1 MLGFFRSFFQSR
13 LGVGITL
20 GFVGLIALA
29 FASADVTGNRFGS
42 SGGGDGDRVVKVGKT
57 SVGAGLLTQTVTQA
71 LESQRQKSPGMTM
84 KDFVGQGALDE
95 VLNDLIE
102 RSAMLEWGRKYGF
115 GVGNR
120 LIGSELAQIPAF
132 AGPDGKFNETVYRS
146 VIGQKGFTDA
156 ALREDITKGLM
167 ARQLLVPASFGATAP
182 NEAALRYLSL
192 LKEHRQGTIVLLPSL
207 AFAANTAVDDK
218 TLLGFYASHSSSY
231 LQPERRTLRYF
242 VIDEANLKNVPAPT
256 EAEINKRYTDNNAVY
271 APSETRSVSQLILPS
286 EAAAKPY
293 LAKGGDLEAAAKANG
308 LAAAKLDKVT
318 RSALTGQATPAIA
331 AAVFAAQAG
340 ATIGPVKGPLGW
352 YVIHLDGV
360 QKNAGKTLDQARG
373 EITAALAAD
382 KRQRALTVQANSVAD
397 RLEKGT
403 GLAEVAKSLGAT
415 VTTTEP
421 LLNSG
426 APFGKK
432 DAKPDPAIAP
442 MLQTAFGMER
452 EGQPQLVEIQ
462 KGKSVAVF
470 DVGQI
475 TKAAP
480 APFTAVRE
488 VVLHDYRTEQGW
500 TAARSAADK
509 LIAAAA
515 KGTPATEAIKTLGVT
530 IPAPQPVDISREQLI
545 QMGQKVPP
553 ALALM
558 FGMAQGST
566 KRLEGPAKGGW
577 YVVVLKAI
585 VTGPAAPNDALIGG
599 LKTELGT
606 AMGREYAQQLRI
618 AMRNEVGVTR
628 NASAI
633 DAARMRLVG
642 GQ

>member
-42 SGGGDGDRVVKVGKT
+42 NGGGDGDRVARIGH
-57 SVGAGLLTQTVTQA
+57 SSIGAGLLTQTVTQA
-71 LESQRQKSPGMTM
+71 LEQQRQKNPGMTM
-84 KDFVGQGALDE
+84 KDIVAQGAIDE

-102 RSAMLEWGRKYGF
+102 RSAMLEWGKKYGF

-146 VIGQKGFTDA
+146 VIAQKGFTDA

-167 ARQLLVPASFGATAP
+167 AKQLLVPASFGAAAP
-182 NEAALRYLSL
+182 TEAALRYLSL

-207 AFAANTAVDDK
+207 AFAANAVADDK
-218 TLLGFYASHSSSY
+218 TLQAFYGTHSRNY

-242 VIDEANLKNVPAPT
+242 VIDDASLKNVAAPT
-256 EAEINKRYTDNNAVY
+256 EAEITKRYTDNKAVY
-271 APSETRSVSQLILPS
+271 APSETRSVTQVILPS

-293 LAKGGDLEAAAKANG
+293 LAKAGDLEAAAKANG

-318 RSALTGQATPAIA
+318 RNSLTGQATSAIA
-331 AAVFAAQAG
+331 EAVFAAQSG
-340 ATIGPVKGPLGW
+340 AAIGPVKGPLGW
-352 YVIHLDGV
+352 YVIHVDAV

-382 KRQRALTVQANSVAD
+382 KRQLALTAQANSVAD

-403 GLAEVAKSLGAT
+403 GLADVAKSLGAT
-415 VTTTEP
+415 VITTEP
-421 LLNSG
+421 LLASG
-426 APFGKK
+426 VPFGKK
-432 DAKPDPAIAP
+432 DAKPDPTIMP
-442 MLQTAFGMER
+442 LLQTAFGMER

-475 TKAAP
+475 TRAAP
-480 APFTAVRE
+480 APFAAVKDA
-488 VVLHDYRTEQGW
+488 VLRDYRTDRGW
-500 TAARSAADK
+500 TAARDAADK
-509 LIAAAA
+509 LMAAAA
-515 KGTPATEAIKTLGVT
+515 KGTPAADAIKSLGVA
-530 IPAPQPVDISREQLI
+530 IPAPQSIDISREQLI

-553 ALALM
+553 PLALM
-558 FGMAQGST
+558 FGMAKGST
-566 KRLEGPAKGGW
+566 KRLEGADKGGW
-577 YVVVLKAI
+577 YVVMLKAI
-585 VTGPAAPNDALIGG
+585 VTGPAAPNDPLIGG
-599 LKTELGT
+599 LKTELGN

-618 AMRNEVGVTR
+618 AMRNEIGVTR
-628 NASAI
+628 NATAI
-633 DAARMRLVG
+633 DAARTRLVG

>member
-29 FASADVTGNRFGS
+29 FASADITGNRFGG
-42 SGGGDGDRVVKVGKT
+42 GGGDGDRVAKIGHG
-57 SVGAGLLTQTVTQA
+57 SIGAALLTQTLTQT
-71 LESQRQKSPGMTM
+71 LEAQRQKSPGLTM
-84 KDFVGQGALDE
+84 KDFIGQGAFDE

-146 VIGQKGFTDA
+146 VIAQKGFTDA

-167 ARQLLVPASFGATAP
+167 SRQLLVPASFGATAP
-182 NEAALRYLSL
+182 TEAALRYLSL

-207 AFAANTAVDDK
+207 AFAATAAADDK
-218 TLLGFYASHSSSY
+218 TLQGFYGTHSASY
-231 LQPERRTLRYF
+231 MQPERRTLRYF
-242 VIDEANLKNVPAPT
+242 VIDDASLKNVALPS
-256 EAEINKRYTDNNAVY
+256 EAEITKRYTDNKAVY
-271 APSETRSVSQLILPS
+271 APSETRSVTQLILPS
-286 EAAAKPY
+286 EAAAKPFVGK
-293 LAKGGDLEAAAKANG
+293 AADLEAAAKAGG
-308 LAAAKLDKVT
+308 LSAAKLDKVT
-318 RSALTGQATPAIA
+318 RNALTGQATPAIA
-331 AAVFAAQAG
+331 DAVFSAQSG

-352 YVIHLDGV
+352 YVIHLDAV
-360 QKNAGKTLDQARG
+360 QKNPGKTLDQARG
-373 EITAALAAD
+373 EITAALSAD
-382 KRQRALTVQANSVAD
+382 RRQLALTAQANAVAD

-403 GLAEVAKSLGAT
+403 GLADVAKSLGAT

-421 LLNSG
+421 LLASG
-426 APFGKK
+426 APFGKTG
-432 DAKPDPAIAP
+432 AKPDPAVTP
-442 MLQTAFGMER
+442 LLQTAFGMER
-452 EGQPQLVEIQ
+452 EGQPQLVELQ

-470 DVGQI
+470 DVVQI

-480 APFTAVRE
+480 APFTSVRE
-488 VVLHDYRTEQGW
+488 AVLRDYRTEQGW
-500 TAARSAADK
+500 AAARAAADK
-509 LIAAAA
+509 LMAAAA
-515 KGTPATEAIKTLGVT
+515 KGTPAADAARTLGVT
-530 IPAPQPVDISREQLI
+530 LPAPQQIDISREQLI
-545 QMGQKVPP
+545 QMGQKVPAP
-553 ALALM
+553 LALL

-585 VTGPAAPNDALIGG
+585 VTGPAAPNDPLIGG
-599 LKTELGT
+599 LKTELGN
-606 AMGREYAQQLRI
+606 AMGREYAQQLRV
-618 AMRNEVGVTR
+618 AMRNEIGVSK
-628 NASAI
+628 NASAL
-633 DAARMRLVG
+633 DAARTRLVG

>member
-13 LGVGITL
+13 LGVAITL
-20 GFVGLIALA
+20 GFVGIIALA

-42 SGGGDGDRVVKVGKT
+42 SGGGDGDRVAKIGH
-57 SVGAGLLTQTVTQA
+57 SSIGAGLLTQTVTQA
-71 LESQRQKSPGMTM
+71 LEQQRQKNPGMTM
-84 KDFVGQGALDE
+84 KDIVAQGAIDE

-102 RSAMLEWGRKYGF
+102 RSAMLEWGKKYGF

-156 ALREDITKGLM
+156 ALREDISKGLM
-167 ARQLLVPASFGATAP
+167 AKQLLVPASFGAAAP

-207 AFAANTAVDDK
+207 AFAANAAADDK
-218 TLLGFYASHSSSY
+218 TLQAFYGTHSRNY

-242 VIDEANLKNVPAPT
+242 VIDEASLKNVPAPT
-256 EAEINKRYTDNNAVY
+256 EAEITKRYTDNKAVY
-271 APSETRSVSQLILPS
+271 APSETRSVTQLILPS
-286 EAAAKPY
+286 EAAARPY
-293 LAKGGDLEAAAKANG
+293 VAKAGDLEAAAKAGG

-318 RSALTGQATPAIA
+318 RNSLTGQSTPAIA
-331 AAVFAAQAG
+331 DAVFAAQAG
-340 ATIGPVKGPLGW
+340 AAIGPVKGPLGW
-352 YVIHLDGV
+352 YVIHVDAV

-373 EITAALAAD
+373 EITAALSAD
-382 KRQRALTVQANSVAD
+382 KRQFALTAQANSVAD

-403 GLAEVAKSLGAT
+403 GLADAAKSLGAT
-415 VTTTEP
+415 VITTEP
-421 LLNSG
+421 LLASG
-426 APFGKK
+426 VPFGKK
-432 DAKPDPAIAP
+432 DAKPDPATAP
-442 MLQTAFGMER
+442 LLQTAFGMER
-452 EGQPQLVEIQ
+452 EGQPQLVELQ

-475 TKAAP
+475 TRAAP
-480 APFTAVRE
+480 APFAAVRDA
-488 VVLHDYRTEQGW
+488 VLRDYRTDKGW
-500 TAARSAADK
+500 TAARDAADK
-509 LIAAAA
+509 LMAAAA
-515 KGTPATEAIKTLGVT
+515 KGTPATDAIKSLGVAV
-530 IPAPQPVDISREQLI
+530 PAPQSIDISREQLI

-553 ALALM
+553 PLALM

-566 KRLEGPAKGGW
+566 KRLEGADKGGW
-577 YVVVLKAI
+577 YVVMLKAI
-585 VTGPAAPNDALIGG
+585 VTGPAAPNDPLIGG
-599 LKTELGT
+599 LKTELGN

-618 AMRNEVGVTR
+618 AMRNEIGVTR
-628 NASAI
+628 NATAI
-633 DAARMRLVG
+633 DAARTRLVG

>member
-42 SGGGDGDRVVKVGKT
+42 SGGGDGDRVAKIGH
-57 SVGAGLLTQTVTQA
+57 SSIGAGLLTQTVTQA
-71 LESQRQKSPGMTM
+71 LEQQRQKNPGMTM
-84 KDFVGQGALDE
+84 KDIVAQGAIDE

-102 RSAMLEWGRKYGF
+102 RSAMLEWGKKYGF

-167 ARQLLVPASFGATAP
+167 AKQLLVPASFGASAP
-182 NEAALRYLSL
+182 TEAALRYLSL

-207 AFAANTAVDDK
+207 AFAANAAADDK
-218 TLLGFYASHSSSY
+218 TLQAFYGTHSRNY

-242 VIDEANLKNVPAPT
+242 VIDDASLKNVAAPT
-256 EAEINKRYTDNNAVY
+256 EAEITKRYSDNKAVY
-271 APSETRSVSQLILPS
+271 APSETRSVTQLILPS

-293 LAKGGDLEAAAKANG
+293 IAKAGDLEAAAKANG
-308 LAAAKLDKVT
+308 LAAAKLDKAT
-318 RSALTGQATPAIA
+318 RNSLTGQATPAIA
-331 AAVFAAQAG
+331 EAVFAAQAG
-340 ATIGPVKGPLGW
+340 AAIGPLKGPLGW
-352 YVIHLDGV
+352 YVIHVDAV
-360 QKNAGKTLDQARG
+360 QQNAGKTIDQARG
-373 EITAALAAD
+373 EITAALSAD
-382 KRQRALTVQANSVAD
+382 KRQLALTTQANTVAD

-403 GLAEVAKSLGAT
+403 GLADVAKSLGAT
-415 VTTTEP
+415 VVTTEP
-421 LLNSG
+421 LLAGG

-432 DAKPDPAIAP
+432 DAKPDPTTAP
-442 MLQTAFGMER
+442 LLQTAFGMER
-452 EGQPQLVEIQ
+452 EGQPQLVELQ

-475 TKAAP
+475 TRAAP
-480 APFTAVRE
+480 APFAAVRDA
-488 VVLHDYRTEQGW
+488 VLRDYRTDKGW
-500 TAARSAADK
+500 TAAREAADK
-509 LIAAAA
+509 LMAAASR
-515 KGTPATEAIKTLGVT
+515 GTPASDAIKSLGVA
-530 IPAPQPVDISREQLI
+530 IPAPQSIDISREQLI

-553 ALALM
+553 PLALM

-566 KRLEGPAKGGW
+566 KRLEGADKGGW
-577 YVVVLKAI
+577 YVVMLKAI
-585 VTGPAAPNDALIGG
+585 VTGPAAPNDPLIGG
-599 LKTELGT
+599 LKSELGN

-618 AMRNEVGVTR
+618 AMRNEIGVTR
-628 NASAI
+628 NATAI
-633 DAARMRLVG
+633 DAARTRLVG

>member
-42 SGGGDGDRVVKVGKT
+42 GGGGDGDRVARIGH
-57 SVGAGLLTQTVTQA
+57 SSIGAGLLTQTVTQA
-71 LESQRQKSPGMTM
+71 LEQQRQKNPGMTM
-84 KDFVGQGALDE
+84 KDIVAQGAIDE

-102 RSAMLEWGRKYGF
+102 RSAMLEWGKKYGF

-146 VIGQKGFTDA
+146 VIAQKGFTDA

-167 ARQLLVPASFGATAP
+167 AKQLLVPASFGAAAP
-182 NEAALRYLSL
+182 TEAALRYLSL

-207 AFAANTAVDDK
+207 AFAANAAADDK
-218 TLLGFYASHSSSY
+218 TLQAFYGTHSRNY

-242 VIDEANLKNVPAPT
+242 VIDDASLKNVAAPT
-256 EAEINKRYTDNNAVY
+256 EAEITKRYTDNKAVY
-271 APSETRSVSQLILPS
+271 APSETRSVTQVILPS

-293 LAKGGDLEAAAKANG
+293 LAKAGDLEAAAKANG

-318 RSALTGQATPAIA
+318 RDSLTGQATPAIA
-331 AAVFAAQAG
+331 EAVFAAQSG
-340 ATIGPVKGPLGW
+340 AAIGPVKGPLGW
-352 YVIHLDGV
+352 YVIHVDAV

-382 KRQRALTVQANSVAD
+382 KRQLALTAQANSVAD

-403 GLAEVAKSLGAT
+403 GLADVAKSLGAT
-415 VTTTEP
+415 VITTEP
-421 LLNSG
+421 LLASG
-426 APFGKK
+426 VPFGKK
-432 DAKPDPAIAP
+432 DAKPDPTIMP
-442 MLQTAFGMER
+442 LLQTAFGMER

-475 TKAAP
+475 TRAAP
-480 APFTAVRE
+480 APFAAVKE
-488 VVLHDYRTEQGW
+488 AVLRDYRTDKGW
-500 TAARSAADK
+500 TAAREAADK
-509 LIAAAA
+509 LMAAAA
-515 KGTPATEAIKTLGVT
+515 KGTPAADAIKSLGVA
-530 IPAPQPVDISREQLI
+530 IPAPQSIDISREQLI

-553 ALALM
+553 PLALM
-558 FGMAQGST
+558 FGMAKGST
-566 KRLEGPAKGGW
+566 KRLEGADKGGW
-577 YVVVLKAI
+577 YVVMLKAI
-585 VTGPAAPNDALIGG
+585 VTGPAAPNDPLIGG
-599 LKTELGT
+599 LKTELGN

-618 AMRNEVGVTR
+618 AMRNEIGVTR
-628 NASAI
+628 NATAI
-633 DAARMRLVG
+633 DAARTRLVG

>member
-1 MLGFFRSFFQSR
+1 MLGFFRSFFKSR

-29 FASADVTGNRFGS
+29 FASADVTGNRYGGG
-42 SGGGDGDRVVKVGKT
+42 GGGDGDRVAKIGRN

-71 LESQRQKSPGMTM
+71 LESQRQKSPGLTM
-84 KDFVGQGALDE
+84 KDFVGQGAVDE

-146 VIGQKGFTDA
+146 VIAQKGFTDR

-167 ARQLLVPASFGATAP
+167 ARQLLVPASFGASAP
-182 NEAALRYLSL
+182 GEAALRYLSL

-207 AFAANTAVDDK
+207 AFAANAAADDK
-218 TLLGFYASHSSSY
+218 TLQGFYGTHSRNY
-231 LQPERRTLRYF
+231 LQPERRSLRYF
-242 VIDEANLKNVPAPT
+242 VIDEASLKTVAAPT
-256 EAEINKRYTDNNAVY
+256 DAEISKRYNDNKAVY
-271 APSETRSVSQLILPS
+271 APSETRSLTQLILPS

-293 LAKGGDLEAAAKANG
+293 IAKAGALDAAAKASG

-318 RSALTGQATPAIA
+318 RNALTGQSTPAIA
-331 AAVFAAQAG
+331 DTVFTAQAG
-340 ATIGPVKGPLGW
+340 AAIGPVKGPLGW
-352 YVIHLDGV
+352 YVIHLDAV

-373 EITAALAAD
+373 EITAALTAD
-382 KRQRALTVQANSVAD
+382 KRQLALTAQANAVAD

-403 GLAEVAKSLGAT
+403 GLTDVAKSLGAM

-421 LLNSG
+421 LIASG
-426 APFGKK
+426 APFGKAG
-432 DAKPDPAIAP
+432 AKPDPVITPLLRA
-442 MLQTAFGMER
+442 AFGMER
-452 EGQPQLVEIQ
+452 EGQPQLVELQ

-480 APFTAVRE
+480 APFAAVRE
-488 VVLHDYRTEQGW
+488 AVLRDYRTEKGW
-500 TAARSAADK
+500 TAAREAADK
-509 LIAAAA
+509 LMAAAA
-515 KGTPATEAIKTLGVT
+515 KGTPATDALKSLGVT
-530 IPAPQPVDISREQLI
+530 LPAPQQVDISREQLI
-545 QMGQKVPP
+545 QMGQKVPAP
-553 ALALM
+553 LALL

-577 YVVVLKAI
+577 YVVMLKAI
-585 VTGPAAPNDALIGG
+585 VTGPSAPNDPLIGG
-599 LKTELGT
+599 LKTELGN
-606 AMGREYAQQLRI
+606 AMGREYAQQLRV
-618 AMRNEVGVTR
+618 AMRNEIGVSK
-628 NASAI
+628 NASALA
-633 DAARMRLVG
+633 AARTRLVG

>member
-42 SGGGDGDRVVKVGKT
+42 NGGGDGDRVARIGH
-57 SVGAGLLTQTVTQA
+57 SSIGAGLLTQTVTQA
-71 LESQRQKSPGMTM
+71 LEQQRQKNPGMTM
-84 KDFVGQGALDE
+84 KDIVAQGAIDE

-102 RSAMLEWGRKYGF
+102 RSAMLEWGKKYGF

-146 VIGQKGFTDA
+146 VIAQKGFTDA

-167 ARQLLVPASFGATAP
+167 AKQLLVPASFGAAAP
-182 NEAALRYLSL
+182 TEAALRYLSL

-207 AFAANTAVDDK
+207 AFAANAVADDK
-218 TLLGFYASHSSSY
+218 TLQAFYGTHSRNY

-242 VIDEANLKNVPAPT
+242 VIDDASLKNVTAPT
-256 EAEINKRYTDNNAVY
+256 EAEITKRYTDNKAVY
-271 APSETRSVSQLILPS
+271 APSETRSVTQVILPS

-293 LAKGGDLEAAAKANG
+293 LAKAGDLEAAAKANG

-318 RSALTGQATPAIA
+318 RNSLTGQATSAIA
-331 AAVFAAQAG
+331 EAVFAAQSG
-340 ATIGPVKGPLGW
+340 AAIGPVKGPLGW
-352 YVIHLDGV
+352 YVIHVDAV

-382 KRQRALTVQANSVAD
+382 KRQLALTAQANSVAD

-403 GLAEVAKSLGAT
+403 GLADVAKSLGAT
-415 VTTTEP
+415 VITTEP
-421 LLNSG
+421 LLASG
-426 APFGKK
+426 VPFGKK
-432 DAKPDPAIAP
+432 DAKPDPTIMP
-442 MLQTAFGMER
+442 LLQTAFGMER

-475 TKAAP
+475 TRAAP
-480 APFTAVRE
+480 APFAAVKDA
-488 VVLHDYRTEQGW
+488 VLRDYRTDRGW
-500 TAARSAADK
+500 TAARDAADK
-509 LIAAAA
+509 LMAAAA
-515 KGTPATEAIKTLGVT
+515 KGTPAADAIKSLGVA
-530 IPAPQPVDISREQLI
+530 IPAPQSIDISREQLI

-553 ALALM
+553 PLALM
-558 FGMAQGST
+558 FGMAKGST
-566 KRLEGPAKGGW
+566 KRLEGADKGGW
-577 YVVVLKAI
+577 YVVMLKAI
-585 VTGPAAPNDALIGG
+585 VTGPAAPNDPLIGG
-599 LKTELGT
+599 LKTELGN

-618 AMRNEVGVTR
+618 AMRNEIGVTR
-628 NASAI
+628 NATAI
-633 DAARMRLVG
+633 DAARTRLVG